1 MRGAIYDDPARG
13 PKPTRSADIGRD
25 FDGHWWVDAQFAS
38 TTWTLDL
45 CSELPAR
52 YHEPLIMQGTPTEY
66 VPLTRN
72 PPEMDIFDP
81 AHSDIPDDIPTPR

>member
-1 MRGAIYDDPARG
+1 
-13 PKPTRSADIGRD
+13 
-25 FDGHWWVDAQFAS
+25 
-38 TTWTLDL
+38 
-45 CSELPAR
+45 
-52 YHEPLIMQGTPTEY
+52 MQGTPTEY